1 MSDMLE
7 LVERSVFRIASD
19 VDCGSPDARSSEGA
33 EFLREVW
40 QATLT
45 EIENEGADVNLD
57 AIRDRAEYVVDGA
70 MPVYT
75 HDIWRTYVDLAA
87 YNEDLDGFE
96 SSSMTVSAQVAL
108 MMIGERVVNLAV
120 DEYADAS

>member
-1 MSDMLE
+1 MQE
-7 LVERSVFRIASD
+7 LASRSVFCIASD

-45 EIENEGADVNLD
+45 EIENEGTDVNLD
-57 AIRDRAEYVVDGA
+57 AIRDRADYIVDPI

-75 HDIWRTYVDLAA
+75 HDMWRTYVDLAA
-87 YNEDLDGFE
+87 YREDLDGFE
-96 SSSMTVSAQVAL
+96 SSDMTVSAQVAL

-120 DEYADAS
+120 NEYELAAH